1 MGETLMDNCDN
12 ILMELMMRECTCRI
26 LELVDENAIDPKWLV
41 EVLLMW
47 MSEDDVREF
56 SLKYDLMEYWSD
68 ENDQ

>member
-26 LELVDENAIDPKWLV
+26 LELVDEGAIDPKWLV
-41 EVLLMW
+41 EALLVW

-56 SLKYDLMEYWSD
+56 SLKHDLMEYWSD